1 MAHNFNTAKEQV
13 EFGEV
18 IPDGTIATIQIN
30 IRPGGAGEGGWM
42 KRSDNTGSTGL
53 DAEFTVVD
61 GPYTKRKFWKLFTME
76 GPNEG
81 HAKAAEISESQI
93 RGILESARG
102 IRPDDESEAARAARV
117 INSWGDLDGLRFVG
131 KIGVEKGKNGY
142 KDKNTLAIAL
152 TPDRQQ
158 YKRAEQ
164 VARPVTAAPAPQA
177 APQAAV
183 TPASQ
188 APRRPSWASLARS
201 KTNGNAARRTRR
213 LPLRARLSALMG

>member
-1 MAHNFNTAKEQV
+1 MAHNFNTAKEQT

-18 IPDGTIATIQIN
+18 IPDGTIATIQVN

-42 KRSDNTGSTGL
+42 KRSDKTGSTGL

-81 HAKAAEISESQI
+81 HAKAGEISASQI

-102 IRPDDESEAARAARV
+102 IRPDDESDAARSARV

-131 KIGVEKGKNGY
+131 KIGVEKGKDGY

-164 VARPVTAAPAPQA
+164 VARPVTAAPSVVPAPAQGISAQA
-177 APQAAV
+177 
-183 TPASQ
+183 PAS
-188 APRRPSWASLARS
+188 PSRPSWAS
-201 KTNGNAARRTRR
+201 
-213 LPLRARLSALMG
+213 